1 MDKRAAVGD
10 VQRSVN
16 KSDGQ
21 ACAHFFISSLRPPPL
36 LAKEPHP
43 VLLYH
48 FNSNFTAESAF
59 ISDSKRCLSM

>member
-1 MDKRAAVGD
+1 MLFNDLNQIGVISRD

-21 ACAHFFISSLRPPPL
+21 ARAHFFISSLHPPPL
-36 LAKEPHP
+36 LAEEPHS

-48 FNSNFTAESAF
+48 L
-59 ISDSKRCLSM
+59 I

>member
-1 MDKRAAVGD
+1 MDKRAAVDD
-10 VQRSVN
+10 VQRAVN

-21 ACAHFFISSLRPPPL
+21 ARAHFFVSFLRPPPL
-36 LAKEPHP
+36 LAEEPHS